1 MVSALPEIQPS
12 KKPYWLKVKFP
23 SNKNFFYVSNTL
35 KKGKLNTICQS
46 AKCPNVADCW
56 SQKTAAFLILGE
68 TCTRGCAFCAVEKG
82 FPSPPSLDEPG
93 HVAEAVSLFGLRY
106 AVITSVT
113 RDDLS
118 DGGASLFA
126 ATIRAIKERT
136 PEVKVEVL
144 IPDFKG
150 DEKALEQVSRAR
162 PDILN
167 HNLETTERLYP
178 QINRPRENYYR
189 SLGVLKKAKEMGA
202 VTKSGLMIGLGER
215 EEEIVRSLSDLKE
228 ISCDLLTIGQYLQPS
243 KKHAPIQKYYSPPE
257 FEHLKRIA
265 LDFGFWDVES
275 GPLVR
280 SSYKAHKMYNSLQE
294 KYKGTKECVI

>member
-1 MVSALPEIQPS
+1 MVSALPEIQPT
-12 KKPYWLKVKFP
+12 KKPHWLKVKFP
-23 SNKNFFYVSNTL
+23 SHKNFFYVSNTL
-35 KKGKLNTICQS
+35 KKGKLNTICRS
-46 AKCPNVADCW
+46 AKCPNVAECW
-56 SQKTAAFLILGE
+56 SRKTAAFLILGE

-82 FPSPPSLDEPG
+82 FPSPPFPDEPE
-93 HVAEAVSLFGLRY
+93 HVAEAVSLLGLRY

-118 DGGASLFA
+118 DGGASFFA
-126 ATIRAIKERT
+126 ATIRAIKEST
-136 PEVKVEVL
+136 PGVKVEVL

-150 DEKALEQVSRAR
+150 DEKALEQVSRAQ

-178 QINRPRENYYR
+178 QINRPSENYNR
-189 SLGVLKKAKEMGA
+189 SLAVLKKAKEMAA
-202 VTKSGLMIGLGER
+202 VTKSGLMVGLGEK
-215 EEEIVRSLSDLKE
+215 EEEIIRSFSDLRE
-228 ISCDLLTIGQYLQPS
+228 VFCDLLTIGQYLQPS
-243 KKHAPIQKYYSPPE
+243 KTHAPVLKYYSPVE

-265 LDFGFWDVES
+265 LDFGFRDVES

-294 KYKGTKECVI
+294 KAKGIEECAI

>member
-1 MVSALPEIQPS
+1 MVSALPDTQQV

-23 SNKNFFYVSNTL
+23 SHKNYFYVSNIM
-35 KKGKLNTICQS
+35 KKRKLNTICQS
-46 AKCPNVADCW
+46 AKCPNVAECW
-56 SQKTAAFLILGE
+56 SQKTATFLILGE
-68 TCTRGCAFCAVEKG
+68 ICTRGCAFCAVEKG
-82 FPSPPSLDEPG
+82 FPSRPSSDEPG
-93 HVAEAVSLFGLRY
+93 HVAEAVSLLGLRY

-113 RDDLS
+113 RDDLF

-126 ATIRAIKERT
+126 ATIRAIKKRT

-150 DEKALEQVSRAR
+150 DEKALEQVARAQ

-167 HNLETTERLYP
+167 HNLETAERLYP

-189 SLGVLKKAKEMGA
+189 SLEVLKKAKEMGV

-215 EEEIVRSLSDLKE
+215 KEEIVRSFSYLRE

-243 KKHAPIQKYYSPPE
+243 KTHAPVRKYYSPVE

-294 KYKGTKECVI
+294 KYKGIRECVI